1 MDWSRCRSDSPD
13 LNFIEC
19 IFLFHYNYFW
29 SIILILIQY
38 IYGGAAT
45 CHRELSESGTGEED
59 ERGTHEAL
67 VTPDPEAGQPL
78 SQPSFGQL
86 RCLGHQVVEADW
98 ALGGDD
104 GGVLVLVPKHRVRW

>member
-1 MDWSRCRSDSPD
+1 M
-13 LNFIEC
+13 
-19 IFLFHYNYFW
+19 
-29 SIILILIQY
+29 SIN
-38 IYGGAAT
+38 IYMAGQLLST

-59 ERGTHEAL
+59 ERGTHKAL
-67 VTPDPEAGQPL
+67 VTPNPETGQPL

-86 RCLGHQVVEADW
+86 RCLGHQLVEADW